1 MIELTKTSEE
11 NRSQLISL
19 GLQRVLLKIKI
30 VFPPN
35 YRIKLRQITE

>member
-19 GLQRVLLKIKI
+19 RLQRVILKITYY
-30 VFPPN
+30 FSQN
-35 YRIKLRQITE
+35 YRKEH